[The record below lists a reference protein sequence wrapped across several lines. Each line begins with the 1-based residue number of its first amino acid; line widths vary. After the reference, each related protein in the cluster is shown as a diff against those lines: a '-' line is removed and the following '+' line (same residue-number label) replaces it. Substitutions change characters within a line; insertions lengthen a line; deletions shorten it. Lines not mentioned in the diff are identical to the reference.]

1 MGQWNGPAAV
11 TQPASGWSQMGP
23 CGAPGGPRSR
33 GRTHASPSA
42 KPTWWRGPHT
52 GEEGNAGLWCALC
65 FLNCFY
71 LAFLPWLHLCLLLSL
86 PGFLVVEK
94 LKSMRS

>member
-1 MGQWNGPAAV
+1 MGG
-11 TQPASGWSQMGP
+11 
-23 CGAPGGPRSR
+23 
-33 GRTHASPSA
+33 
-42 KPTWWRGPHT
+42 
-52 GEEGNAGLWCALC
+52 EGNAGLRWSV

-71 LAFLPWLHLCLLLSL
+71 LAFLPGLHLCLLLSL